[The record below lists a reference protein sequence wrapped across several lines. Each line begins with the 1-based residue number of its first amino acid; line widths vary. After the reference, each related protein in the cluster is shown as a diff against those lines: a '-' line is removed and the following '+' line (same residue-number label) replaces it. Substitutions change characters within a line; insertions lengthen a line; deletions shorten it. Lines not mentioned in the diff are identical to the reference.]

1 MLLVTVPH
9 RFLEFW
15 FQPPPCTSHVTLS
28 KSLSLDS
35 YTYKIGIIIMIT
47 PPQIA
52 DLSSEADNVYKQ
64 KIKVMCEANQEIKD
78 LNLFNA

>member
-1 MLLVTVPH
+1 M
-9 RFLEFW
+9 
-15 FQPPPCTSHVTLS
+15 
-28 KSLSLDS
+28 
-35 YTYKIGIIIMIT
+35 MT
-47 PPQIA
+47 PPQMA